1 MKSNNSNHH
10 LYSKALDQM
19 RFQIILGIIILCLT
33 SCDQLTN
40 VDQDAVV
47 ARVGTHLLYLSD
59 IEEQLPPNISK
70 DDSILLAQNAI
81 NLWAKKHL
89 LYDQA
94 VFNLDQS
101 SQTALNALVE
111 DYRLDLWGRTY
122 KESLVKS
129 VIDTIVDTL
138 LVQSY
143 YEKNQSNFSLTEN
156 VLQARVIGLSKSAL
170 NLTDVKFRFQ
180 RNQEEDKRYLDSL
193 RIQFTSYQ
201 NKDSIWY
208 TKRSFQEQFPSI
220 PILNFD
226 NYLKKSQ
233 FFFIEDSF
241 EVYLLWVSDY
251 RLRNE
256 YAPFQLVENTIRKIV
271 FNQSKLEFIKQFDQ
285 EILQDAIQ
293 ATSLKYILSL
303 FLFVINL
310 VVFAQ
315 GPKADIQGR
324 IKLDGVVAV
333 VGDYVILDSDIDKTL
348 TDMESQGIST
358 KGVTRCELIGKLM
371 EDKLYAHHAVQDS
384 LEVSDAEV
392 YSYVDQSIE
401 YFTQQ
406 LGSLEKVLEFYNK
419 TDELSFR
426 DELFEINKVQKLSQL
441 MQADIIE
448 KVEITPEEVREFFES
463 IPKDDLPVFGTE
475 LEIAQIVIEPRVK
488 EDERKRIIAQ
498 LNGFKNDVEE
508 KGLSFASKAI
518 LYSQDPGSRSSGG
531 KYTLHRK
538 RPRMAKEFRNMAFS
552 LEEGEVSAPFKTEF
566 GWHILTVDKIRGQ
579 EIDIRH
585 ILLMPEVD
593 NETLTK
599 SKAILDSIRV
609 RILDEEISFEDAAFN
624 FSYEKETRNNGG
636 KIINPVT
643 GDTRFE
649 LTKMDPELYNQVKNL
664 ETGEIT
670 LPLLEQDRGGAKKY
684 KILKVVNRYEEHLA
698 DYSQDYTKIK
708 DLALRDKQVRTVKKW
723 IREKIEDTFVSV
735 NKSFRDCEFSN
746 NWTKK

>member
-1 MKSNNSNHH
+1 M
-10 LYSKALDQM
+10 Q
-19 RFQIILGIIILCLT
+19 
-33 SCDQLTN
+33 
-40 VDQDAVV
+40 
-47 ARVGTHLLYLSD
+47 
-59 IEEQLPPNISK
+59 
-70 DDSILLAQNAI
+70 
-81 NLWAKKHL
+81 
-89 LYDQA
+89 
-94 VFNLDQS
+94 
-101 SQTALNALVE
+101 
-111 DYRLDLWGRTY
+111 Y
-122 KESLVKS
+122 K
-129 VIDTIVDTL
+129 
-138 LVQSY
+138 
-143 YEKNQSNFSLTEN
+143 
-156 VLQARVIGLSKSAL
+156 
-170 NLTDVKFRFQ
+170 
-180 RNQEEDKRYLDSL
+180 
-193 RIQFTSYQ
+193 
-201 NKDSIWY
+201 
-208 TKRSFQEQFPSI
+208 P
-220 PILNFD
+220 
-226 NYLKKSQ
+226 
-233 FFFIEDSF
+233 
-241 EVYLLWVSDY
+241 
-251 RLRNE
+251 
-256 YAPFQLVENTIRKIV
+256 
-271 FNQSKLEFIKQFDQ
+271 
-285 EILQDAIQ
+285 
-293 ATSLKYILSL
+293 TSLKYILSL
-303 FLFVINL
+303 CLFCTNL
-310 VVFAQ
+310 VVVAQ
-315 GPKADIQGR
+315 GPKADSQGR

-371 EDKLYAHHAVQDS
+371 EDKLYAHHAIQDS

-448 KVEITPEEVREFFES
+448 KIEITPEEVREFFES

-475 LEIAQIVIEPRVK
+475 LEIAQIVIEPAVK

-538 RPRMAKEFRNMAFS
+538 RPRMAKEFRNTAFS

-579 EIDIRH
+579 EIDVRH

-609 RILDEEISFEDAAFN
+609 RILDEEISFEDAAYN
-624 FSYEKETRNNGG
+624 FSYENETRNNGG

-684 KILKVVNRYEEHLA
+684 KILKVVNRYEEHQA
-698 DYSQDYTKIK
+698 DYSQDFTKIK

-746 NWTKK
+746 NWTKE